1 MGRMFLQK
9 RPPQR
14 SYRVVQV
21 KDPVLPP
28 VMARVRSLAWELPH
42 AAGEAIKRDPPP
54 ELARPPTTRGHS
66 DRGRAGQ
73 FGEDAQL
80 HTRKSSN
87 P

>member
-28 VMARVRSLAWELPH
+28 VMARVRSLAWERLH
-42 AAGEAIKRDPPP
+42 AGGLAEEAGKTVEQQMK
-54 ELARPPTTRGHS
+54 T
-66 DRGRAGQ
+66 
-73 FGEDAQL
+73 
-80 HTRKSSN
+80 
-87 P
+87 